1 MSKRLRV
8 AVNARFLLPNRLEG
22 FGWYTH
28 EIVSRM
34 VAAHPET
41 DFILLFDRPYDE
53 RFVYGPNVTPV
64 VVQPPA
70 RHPILF
76 WIWFEWAIPRVL
88 KQYSAD
94 VFFSPDSFLSLRTKV
109 PTVLTIHDVIPLQM
123 PQQVK
128 RVNRW
133 YYQRYLARFAAR
145 ADQILTVSDYAAT
158 SIATYCRVSRD
169 KIKVIYNGCRA
180 IFKPLSVVEQEA
192 VRGQFSQGQPY
203 FFYTGA
209 IHPRKNIPALIRAF
223 DAFKQAQ
230 PSPIRLLLAGRF
242 AWETGDVK
250 TAWEQSPF
258 RDHIHLL
265 GYVSDTDLAQLMG
278 SALALINISVSEGF
292 GLPVLEAFNCDIPV
306 ICSNTTAFP
315 EVAGDAAL
323 LVNPTEETAIVA
335 AMQQMSSDT
344 LLRTQLV
351 ERGRARKLLFD
362 WDAAAAECYACL
374 VEKSGRS

>member
-8 AVNARFLLPNRLEG
+8 AINARFLLPNRLEG

-28 EIVSRM
+28 EMVSRM

-41 DFILLFDRPYDE
+41 DFILLFDRPYDA
-53 RFVYGPNVTPV
+53 RFVYGSNVTPV

-88 KQYSAD
+88 RRYRAD
-94 VFFSPDSFLSLRTKV
+94 VFFSPDSFLSLRTTV

-145 ADQILTVSDYAAT
+145 ANQILTVSEDAAN
-158 SIATYCRVSRD
+158 SIAAYCRVSRD
-169 KIKVIYNGCRA
+169 KIKVIYNGCRT
-180 IFKPLSVVEQEA
+180 IFKPLSAVEQEA

-223 DAFKQAQ
+223 DAFKRLQ
-230 PSPIRLLLAGRF
+230 PNSVQLLLAGRF

-250 TAWEQSPF
+250 AAWEQSPF
-258 RDHIHLL
+258 REHIHLL
-265 GYVSDTDLAQLMG
+265 GYVSDADLAQLMG
-278 SALALINISVSEGF
+278 GALALINISVSEGF
-292 GLPVLEAFNCDIPV
+292 GLPVLEAFNCDTPV

-323 LVNPTEETAIVA
+323 LVNPTDEAAVVA
-335 AMQQMSSDT
+335 AMQQMSSDAS
-344 LLRTQLV
+344 LRYELIA
-351 ERGRARKLLFD
+351 RGRERKSLFD
-362 WDAAAAECYACL
+362 WDAAAAACYVCL
-374 VEKSGRS
+374 VDEAGCR